1 MPPAPAGA
9 TTSYGPS
16 LVPKVSVICARNY
29 SLGGFGNDRTDSGR
43 LVGKPEAI
51 PPPDCGFSHPEP
63 NSDSWRNIAIDK
75 RGCQEH
81 FSPSA
86 GGAGLIRDI
95 QPLSP

>member
-1 MPPAPAGA
+1 MC
-9 TTSYGPS
+9 TKWF
-16 LVPKVSVICARNY
+16 LV
-29 SLGGFGNDRTDSGR
+29 L
-43 LVGKPEAI
+43 L
-51 PPPDCGFSHPEP
+51 
-63 NSDSWRNIAIDK
+63 SWRNIAIDK